1 MESSVMI
8 TKVLG
13 ILELGSLGLGDTTL
27 QPGTYRFSPFAPRV
41 TRPWEIPRAEVQWWP
56 VASNGIVHG
65 IISAEEAEIAERDGR
80 ISWLT

>member
-1 MESSVMI
+1 MESSVII

-41 TRPWEIPRAEVQWWP
+41 TRPWEIPRAEVQWWA
-56 VASNGIVHG
+56 VASNGTFMELFLPKKRRSQKG
-65 IISAEEAEIAERDGR
+65 TGALAG
-80 ISWLT
+80 